1 MELKVGTLLEGTVKS
16 ITKFGAFINL
26 PENQTGMVHI
36 SEVANA
42 YVSDITRHLT
52 QGQTVKVK
60 VLSIDEAGKI
70 SLSIKRAEE
79 RPQAQG
85 NNRPFR
91 DNGNRP
97 PRQEAP
103 KTKAPEAPLSFE
115 EKLKQFMSDSDSKIS
130 GCGLYERRSKTRR
143 R

>member
-16 ITKFGAFINL
+16 ITKFGAFVNL

-42 YVSDITRHLT
+42 FVSDISQHLT

-79 RPQAQG
+79 RPLQQG

-91 DNGNRP
+91 DNGNRA
-97 PRQEAP
+97 PRQDAP
-103 KTKAPEAPLSFE
+103 KEKAPEAPLSFE
-115 EKLKQFMSDSDSKIS
+115 EKLKQFMNDSDSKIS